1 MKVSKYRQVT
11 DWIQKRIADG
21 ELSEGDK
28 LESENDISAA
38 FGISR
43 QTVRHALGLL
53 EQQGVLTRV
62 RGSGT
67 FVKKNT
73 PSAQKP
79 FSKIVT
85 IMTTYADGYIF
96 PRILRVMVEKLE
108 EAGYSARIMFTNN
121 RIETERRLLLRL
133 LDEDGGGPL
142 IAEPVISGLPN
153 ANLGYYLELRRRG
166 IPILFFHSFYEGLD
180 IPHISMD
187 DVQAGQA
194 ATEYLISC
202 GHKRIASIFKA
213 DDGQGRRRY
222 QGYVRALIDAG
233 LEVDERHICWID
245 TLEKQDFSGIE
256 EKVSERLE
264 GCTACVCYNDE
275 VAHTLT
281 KFLQERRIRIPED
294 LSLVSIDNSELA
306 KLNTVPLTS
315 VTHPMERLGVRVA
328 EAILRLVKDPDCNV
342 TYEFQTT
349 VEVRDSVASMKPAE
363 LVL

>member
-21 ELSEGDK
+21 ELKDGDK

-38 FGISR
+38 FSISR

-53 EQQGVLTRV
+53 EQQGVLMRV

-67 FVKKNT
+67 FVRKNAPCGREPLSRT
-73 PSAQKP
+73 
-79 FSKIVT
+79 VT

-96 PRILRVMVEKLE
+96 PRILRVIVEKLE
-108 EAGYSARIMFTNN
+108 EHGYSARIMFTNN
-121 RIETERRLLLRL
+121 RIETERRLLLRI
-133 LDEDGGGPL
+133 LDEDSRDPL

-153 ANLGYYLELRRRG
+153 SNLSYYLELRRRG

-187 DVQAGQA
+187 DEQAGQT

-202 GHKRIASIFKA
+202 GHTRIACIFKA

-222 QGYVRALIDAG
+222 QGYVRALIKAG
-233 LEVDERHICWID
+233 LEVDEKHICWID
-245 TLEKQDFSGIE
+245 TLETRDFSGIE
-256 EKVSERLE
+256 EKMIRRLE

-281 KFLQERRIRIPED
+281 KFLVERGYRIPDD

-306 KLNTVPLTS
+306 KLNIVPLTS
-315 VTHPMERLGVRVA
+315 VTHPMERLGIRVA
-328 EAILRLVKDPDCNV
+328 EAILRLVKDPDCDV
-342 TYEFQTT
+342 TYEFPAAI
-349 VEVRDSVASMKPAE
+349 EVRDSVAS
-363 LVL
+363 V